1 MRDRVLDAKYASI
14 DELYGPAV
22 LELMSA
28 AVNSVRSGDAG
39 AGPNIQAKET
49 RVTVEEVITTRLM
62 EGVRCA
68 ALRME
73 SVTFKDGLTMS
84 RS

>member
-1 MRDRVLDAKYASI
+1 MS
-14 DELYGPAV
+14 
-22 LELMSA
+22 ELMSA
-28 AVNSVRSGDAG
+28 AVNSLGSGDAG
-39 AGPNIQAKET
+39 AGPNIQAKEMS
-49 RVTVEEVITTRLM
+49 VTAEEVMTTRLI

-73 SVTFKDGLTMS
+73 RVTFNAGSIMS

>member
-1 MRDRVLDAKYASI
+1 M
-14 DELYGPAV
+14 

-28 AVNSVRSGDAG
+28 GVNSVRSWDSG

-49 RVTVEEVITTRLM
+49 RVTEEEVMTTRLI

-68 ALRME
+68 ALRMDM
-73 SVTFKDGLTMS
+73 VTCKAGSIMS
-84 RS
+84 RA

>member
-1 MRDRVLDAKYASI
+1 M
-14 DELYGPAV
+14 

-28 AVNSVRSGDAG
+28 AVKSVRSGDAG
-39 AGPNIQAKET
+39 AGPNIQPKEIM
-49 RVTVEEVITTRLM
+49 VTVEDVITTRLI
-62 EGVRCA
+62 EGVRRA

-73 SVTFKDGLTMS
+73 RVNFMAGLIMS

>member
-1 MRDRVLDAKYASI
+1 M
-14 DELYGPAV
+14 
-22 LELMSA
+22 LELISA
-28 AVNSVRSGDAG
+28 AVYIVRSGAVG

-49 RVTVEEVITTRLM
+49 RVTEEEVMTIRLI

-68 ALRME
+68 ALRTE
-73 SVTFKDGLTMS
+73 RVIFKAGSIMS

>member
-1 MRDRVLDAKYASI
+1 M
-14 DELYGPAV
+14 

-39 AGPNIQAKET
+39 AGPNIQAKEI
-49 RVTVEEVITTRLM
+49 RVTAEEVMTTRLV

-73 SVTFKDGLTMS
+73 RVTFKAGLIMS